1 MMKSRTKFALVL
13 LALALGTCTAAEALA
28 FGGIITKSPEI
39 DPNLAVSAVAL
50 LGGTLAVLR
59 LRRKK

>member
-1 MMKSRTKFALVL
+1 MTKHRIIFPLVL
-13 LALALGTCTAAEALA
+13 LAMAFGTCTAAYAGNH
-28 FGGIITKSPEI
+28 GGQTPEI
-39 DPNLAVSAVAL
+39 DPSLAVSAIAL